1 MVPITLDHMGDRIGT
16 LGDSVRESTMVLG
29 TAISNHISSFRAI
42 APPPPF
48 NHPADTE
55 NRKAEATKRLLF
67 LDIASLTPSQIA
79 AIVDCFQK
87 KIEFADTYLT
97 LAADTSPQL
106 TAVRVAWLARR
117 LDEEGA
123 RHNPN

>member
-1 MVPITLDHMGDRIGT
+1 MGDRIGT
-16 LGDSVRESTMVLG
+16 LGDIVHESAMVLG
-29 TAISNHISSFRAI
+29 TAISNRISSSCAI

-55 NRKAEATKRLLF
+55 NQKAEATKRLLS

-79 AIVDCFQK
+79 AIIDCFQK
-87 KIEFADTYLT
+87 NIESADTYLT
-97 LAADTSPQL
+97 LVADTSPQL
-106 TAVRVAWLARR
+106 TAVRVAWPARW